1 MDRARLFRIAPKCVK
16 LCAQNM
22 ATPDPADI
30 AHAATCLQED
40 AISITDDRHFE
51 RIRDE
56 GIVEVWSISKAIRSL

>member
-1 MDRARLFRIAPKCVK
+1 
-16 LCAQNM
+16 M

-56 GIVEVWSISKAIRSL
+56 GIVEV